1 MRNWYRP
8 GGAGAFGPL
17 APALPGLRRLAAA
30 MTVILSATA
39 LDGCAGSMPAPGSS
53 VTHVG
58 VASYYGREFAGR
70 RTASGERYDPHRLT
84 AAHRSLP
91 FGTRLRVT
99 NLDNG
104 RSVVVRVN
112 DRGPQRRDRIVD
124 VSSRAAERLGFAS
137 AGLARVRIEPL

>member
-1 MRNWYRP
+1 MSVSHRSQHQ
-8 GGAGAFGPL
+8 GAGGPL
-17 APALPGLRRLAAA
+17 APRRFGLRRHAAWLLPILLAAA
-30 MTVILSATA
+30 LE
-39 LDGCAGSMPAPGSS
+39 GCAGSVPPPGSA

-58 VASYYGREFAGR
+58 FASYYGREFAGR

-91 FGTRLRVT
+91 FGTRLLVT

-112 DRGPQRRDRIVD
+112 DRGPQRRDRILD

-137 AGLARVRIEPL
+137 AGLARVRIDPL

>member
-1 MRNWYRP
+1 MHNCYRP
-8 GGAGAFGPL
+8 EGRGASR
-17 APALPGLRRLAAA
+17 LPGPARLAVRRHVASWL
-30 MTVILSATA
+30 VIPLATA
-39 LDGCAGSMPAPGSS
+39 LFGCAGSLPPPGSS

-91 FGTRLRVT
+91 FGTRVRVT

-104 RSVVVRVN
+104 RSIVVRVN
-112 DRGPQRRDRIVD
+112 DRGPQRRDRIMD
-124 VSSRAAERLGFAS
+124 VSSRAAERLGFAG
-137 AGLARVRIEPL
+137 AGLARVRIDPL

>member
-1 MRNWYRP
+1 MRNGHLPLRE
-8 GGAGAFGPL
+8 GAGD
-17 APALPGLRRLAAA
+17 APAVRPIGLRPHAAA
-30 MTVILSATA
+30 LLLVLLATA
-39 LDGCAGSMPAPGSS
+39 LAGCAGSMPPPGSS

-91 FGTRLRVT
+91 FGTRVRVT

-112 DRGPQRRDRIVD
+112 DRGPQRRDRILD
-124 VSSRAAERLGFAS
+124 VSSRAAQRLGFAS
-137 AGLARVRIEPL
+137 AGLARVRIDPL